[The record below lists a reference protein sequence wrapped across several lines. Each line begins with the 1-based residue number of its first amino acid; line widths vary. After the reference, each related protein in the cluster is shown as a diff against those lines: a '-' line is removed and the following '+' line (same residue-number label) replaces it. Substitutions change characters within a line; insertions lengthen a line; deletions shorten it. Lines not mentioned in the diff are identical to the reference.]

1 MTSLRVT
8 RPAIGLGIGGW
19 YIDGMNVSIPP
30 EFEAF
35 ARDQVKVGAVAS
47 EEEAVALALRDYLT
61 RVDDL
66 RAAADEG
73 LADFG
78 RGAVVEGETFMAELL
93 AETKARILARTE

>member
-1 MTSLRVT
+1 
-8 RPAIGLGIGGW
+8 
-19 YIDGMNVSIPP
+19 MNIPIPP

-35 ARDQVKVGAVAS
+35 ARHQVKVGAVAS

-73 LADFG
+73 LADFK